1 MKELFLLQSSASV
14 DTCLW
19 NHIDLSHILQCTS
32 VCWNVEWLVDW
43 AMAPVWRHPE
53 KIRFYLTRCSIC
65 FTSKTIIWYCPP
77 PPTRHS
83 QNAWVKTSRKWSWEW
98 IVSLLLPVAH
108 YRNFC
113 FLSLWLWAALVWRS
127 YSLNGRMCL
136 PGDPKKWFNCIE
148 RWHCYV
154 AILADVCLWTNK

>member
-1 MKELFLLQSSASV
+1 MKELLLLQSSTSV

-19 NHIDLSHILQCTS
+19 NHRDLSRILQCTS

-113 FLSLWLWAALVWRS
+113 FLSLWLSCIGLKVLFSKWKNVSTR
-127 YSLNGRMCL
+127 R
-136 PGDPKKWFNCIE
+136 PKKMVQLHWKMTLLCGHFSRRMPLNQ
-148 RWHCYV
+148 
-154 AILADVCLWTNK
+154 